1 LSEVHV
7 DKDIE
12 RRRLT
17 ITAQFDASVERVW
30 ELWADPRLLERWW
43 GPPSH
48 PITVL
53 AHDLRPGGRVS
64 YVAVGPDND
73 QIPGSWDVREVDPPH
88 HLAFDLGNVATQPVA
103 TTVSIRAHDTG
114 TRLII
119 AATFSSVEAMD
130 LLLGLGFDL
139 GMRTAIEQLGTLLL

>member
-1 LSEVHV
+1 LSVVHV
-7 DKDIE
+7 DKDLE
-12 RRRLT
+12 GRRLT

-53 AHDLRPGGRVS
+53 AHDLRPGGTVS
-64 YVAVGPDND
+64 YVAIGPDGD
-73 QIPGSWDVREVDPPH
+73 RIRGSWDVREVDPPH
-88 HLAFDLGNVATQPVA
+88 FLAFDLHNVAASPVA
-103 TTVSIRAHDTG
+103 TTVSIRAHEPG
-114 TRLII
+114 TRVII
-119 AATFSSVEAMD
+119 AASFDSLEAMD

-139 GMRTAIEQLGTLLL
+139 GLRTAIDQLGTLL